1 MAVDELPGAVDGFV
15 AVVVAFGAMLVAGV
29 LAPIDDEVL
38 TDVAVLGRAPVALV
52 VVEVLVIGLVTL
64 VVA

>member
-1 MAVDELPGAVDGFV
+1 
-15 AVVVAFGAMLVAGV
+15 MLVAGV
-29 LAPIDDEVL
+29 LAPVDDEVL
-38 TDVAVLGRAPVALV
+38 TVVAVLGRAPTVALV

>member
-38 TDVAVLGRAPVALV
+38 TVVAVLGRAPVALV
-52 VVEVLVIGLVTL
+52 VV
-64 VVA
+64 